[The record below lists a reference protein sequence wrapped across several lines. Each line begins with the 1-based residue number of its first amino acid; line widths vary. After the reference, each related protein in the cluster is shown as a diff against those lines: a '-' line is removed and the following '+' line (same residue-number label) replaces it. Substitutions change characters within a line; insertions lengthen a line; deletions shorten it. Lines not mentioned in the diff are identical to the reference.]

1 MTTFNISVDISL
13 GDLQAEI
20 LAETQ
25 PLISQ
30 ALEMTMEHGYNLWMS
45 LVKTGKLPPFERDVY
60 LASIKR
66 EMTSPLSAHIW
77 TDWDRAEQI
86 DAGIPARDMKT
97 MLQTSARTRISKKTG
112 QKYLIIPFRHGAAGA
127 NTLSKAMPPAVYQ
140 QAKRLSMSSI
150 VGKTTRIGG
159 TGKVVPQA
167 KYQWGSRLQH
177 GLDSNSKHKSDH
189 YAGMV
194 RMNTSAGGAKSSSYL
209 TFRVMSESSSG
220 WIYPAREAKHWG
232 RHLQEVL
239 TPLLEKSIAESLRE

>member
-1 MTTFNISVDISL
+1 MTTFNISVDIAL

-20 LAETQ
+20 LSQVQ
-25 PLISQ
+25 PVISQ
-30 ALEMTMEHGYNLWMS
+30 ALEMTMEHGYNLWLS

-86 DAGIPARDMKT
+86 EAGIPARDMKT
-97 MLQTSARTRISKKTG
+97 MLQTSAKTRVSKKG

-140 QAKRLSMSSI
+140 QAKRLSTSSI

-167 KYQWGSRLQH
+167 KYQWGGRLPK
-177 GLDSNSKHKSDH
+177 GLDTFHNKDH

-209 TFRVMSESSSG
+209 TFRVMSESSKG
-220 WIYPAREAKHWG
+220 WIYPARAAKHWG
-232 RHLQEVL
+232 QHLQDVL
-239 TPLLEKSIAESLRE
+239 TPLLEKSIAEALRE